1 MKKLAD
7 KYILLHFTTKS
18 LMTMIVF
25 LIIFLLVDIVEN
37 LDHIIDSNIPQSTI
51 YKYYLYA
58 LPWYFSLSLP
68 MTLLLGTI
76 FTNTTLQK
84 NNELTALKSAGVSI
98 RRICTPLICL
108 GIIISI
114 LSFYHDNTLVT
125 TFQQKRNEIGIKHNL
140 IRANKNKMKHKNIYR
155 HESANT
161 ILGINKFNFR
171 KKAAYDVSIQQF
183 NDGELTSRLDS
194 KKMEWNETENNWK
207 INNFQI
213 RNWDKNLL
221 TFTQSKTDT
230 NINLN
235 FTPMDLMQTHIKP
248 EEMNYWELKNFVNKL
263 KKFSIQDPKWAVNM
277 NFKAA
282 FAFSSFLMI
291 LFGISLSIRKPRTNI
306 AIGIGMSII
315 TIFIYYSAMTIGR
328 SLGFKGILSPF
339 LSVWIPNILFLVT
352 GLYLFYKV
360 KS

>member
-1 MKKLAD
+1 MKKIAD

-37 LDHIIDSNIPQSTI
+37 LDHIIDSNIPKSTI

-76 FTNTTLQK
+76 FTNVTLQK
-84 NNELTALKSAGVSI
+84 NNELTALKSAGISI
-98 RRICTPLICL
+98 RRICVPLICL
-108 GIIISI
+108 GIVIS
-114 LSFYHDNTLVT
+114 LFSFYHDNTLVT

-140 IRANKNKMKHKNIYR
+140 VRANKNKIKNKNIYR
-155 HESANT
+155 HESANR

-171 KKAAYDVSIQQF
+171 KNAAYDISIQDF
-183 NDGELTSRLDS
+183 NNGKLTSRLDS
-194 KKMEWNETENNWK
+194 KKMEWNETKNNWELK
-207 INNFQI
+207 NFQI
-213 RNWDKNLL
+213 RNWDNNSIV
-221 TFTQSKTDT
+221 FRQSKTDT

-235 FTPMDLMQTHIKP
+235 FTPIDLMQTNIKP
-248 EEMNYWELKNFVNKL
+248 EEMNYWELKDFVHKL
-263 KKFSIQDPKWAVNM
+263 EKFSIQDPKWAVNM
-277 NFKAA
+277 NFKVA
-282 FAFSSFLMI
+282 FAYSSFLMI
-291 LFGISLSIRKPRTNI
+291 LFGVSLSIRKPRTNI

-339 LSVWIPNILFLVT
+339 LSVWIPNILFLII
-352 GLYLFYKV
+352 GLYLFYRI